1 MVARSLAQFSPGRII
16 VLSLVG
22 IIALATAALALPWAR
37 LGPVALID
45 LIFTATSALCVTGLW
60 SRPLTD
66 FSTYGHGIIMVLMQI
81 GGLGL
86 ITLTIFLLSLF
97 TELGFT
103 MQLMVGKILDLET
116 WRGLKQLL
124 LITVITTLVAEL
136 IGAICFFPTFA
147 RVNTP
152 GYALFLSLFHAI
164 SSFCNAGITLTSDNL
179 VPYQDHYFF
188 LTITALLV
196 FVGSIGFFTINE
208 CFYYLQSTKKRHS
221 LSLHSKLVLYGSAV
235 VLITHACIL
244 LLTEYNHAFVHIDA
258 AQSLF
263 YAFFHAIAWRSAGF
277 FCMALSS
284 WHAATLFFAMGIAFI
299 GSAPLSTGSGI
310 KITTFIVSLKTLA
323 STIFGRTSIDMYGRH
338 IPDEQVHKAMT
349 IIHLSALWIFV
360 TTFLLLLTQ
369 EYGTS
374 YQLFIEAV
382 SAFTNLGIDQGI
394 TPFLCPLG
402 KVIIIFSMI
411 AGRVGS
417 LVLILAILDFA
428 YKRRLEKAGFS
439 YPEERVMLG

>member
-22 IIALATAALALPWAR
+22 IIALAATALALPWAR
-37 LGPVALID
+37 LVPVSFID

-66 FSTYGHGIIMVLMQI
+66 FSTYGHGVIMVLMQI

-124 LITVITTLVAEL
+124 LITVITTTTVELVGVL
-136 IGAICFFPTFA
+136 CFFPTFV
-147 RVNTP
+147 RLHSP

-164 SSFCNAGITLTSDNL
+164 SSFCNAGITLTNDNL
-179 VPYQDHYFF
+179 IPYQNHYFF
-188 LTITALLV
+188 LTITALLI
-196 FVGSIGFFTINE
+196 FVGGIGFFTINE
-208 CFYYLQSTKKRHS
+208 CIYYVQSTKKRHF
-221 LSLHSKLVLYGSAV
+221 LSLHSKLVLYGSFT
-235 VLITHACIL
+235 LLCTHACIL
-244 LLTEYNHAFVHIDA
+244 LFTEYYHAFAHLGIVHRI
-258 AQSLF
+258 F

-277 FCMALSS
+277 FCLALHT
-284 WHAATLFFAMGIAFI
+284 WHSATLFFAMGIAFI

-310 KITTFIVSLKTLA
+310 KITTFMVWLNTLRA
-323 STIFGRTSIDMYGRH
+323 TIFGTTSIDMYGRH
-338 IPDEQVHKAMT
+338 VPDEQVHKAAT
-349 IIHLSALWIFV
+349 IVSLSVLWIFL
-360 TTFLLLLTQ
+360 TTFLLMLMQ
-369 EYGTS
+369 EQGS
-374 YQLFIEAV
+374 CYQLFIEAV

-394 TPFLCPLG
+394 TPFLSPLG
-402 KVIIIFSMI
+402 KIIIILSMI

-417 LVLILAILDFA
+417 LVLVLAILDFA
-428 YKRRLEKAGFS
+428 YKRRLEKTGFS